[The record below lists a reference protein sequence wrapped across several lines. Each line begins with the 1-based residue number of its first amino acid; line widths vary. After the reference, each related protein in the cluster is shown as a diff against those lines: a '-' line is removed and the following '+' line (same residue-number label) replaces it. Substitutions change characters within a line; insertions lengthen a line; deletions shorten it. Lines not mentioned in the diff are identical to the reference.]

1 MNKLCFKVVEQSE
14 SERML
19 DPAART
25 SSAFSRAGR
34 PGLTKGYSISTPNV
48 ATLDGDNAI
57 LERIREM
64 ELQISNQQASNNLR
78 KEETIFNTNGVLLQD
93 TIASQQRQIAD
104 FATGKDTGYESQ
116 SNTDSTS
123 SVGPPMANL
132 SLSVS
137 VIGDIGELD

>member
-19 DPAART
+19 DPTART
-25 SSAFSRAGR
+25 TSAFSRAGR

-64 ELQISNQQASNNLR
+64 ELKISNQQASNNLS
-78 KEETIFNTNGVLLQD
+78 KIK
-93 TIASQQRQIAD
+93 QIMECD
-104 FATGKDTGYESQ
+104 
-116 SNTDSTS
+116 
-123 SVGPPMANL
+123 
-132 SLSVS
+132 
-137 VIGDIGELD
+137 